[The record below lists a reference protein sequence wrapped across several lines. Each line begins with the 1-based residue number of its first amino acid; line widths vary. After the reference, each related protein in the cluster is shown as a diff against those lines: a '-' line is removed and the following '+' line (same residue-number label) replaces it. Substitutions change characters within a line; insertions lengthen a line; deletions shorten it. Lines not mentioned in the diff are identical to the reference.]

1 MLILDSLLIGGIEF
15 VLDKVATAVDREMND
30 DKFLREELIA
40 AQMRLELGEISE
52 TDFKSLEKELLARI
66 REIQERRRSHADAEA
81 DEEGELKV
89 AGAEVTFEG
98 DEHNHS

>member
-1 MLILDSLLIGGIEF
+1 MIILDSLLIGGIEF

-52 TDFKSLEKELLARI
+52 ADFASLEKDLLARI
-66 REIQERRRSHADAEA
+66 REIQERRRSQADA

-89 AGAEVTFEG
+89 TGAEITFEG
-98 DEHNHS
+98 DEN